1 MIYHEHIYYYSL
13 LTLKKFF
20 SEFSLEIF
28 NIKPIPIHGGSMRYY
43 IRHTGK
49 LENKKISLKLINLE
63 KQEFE
68 KGYNK
73 KSTFLNY
80 AKEVQSTKLNL
91 MSLLEEL
98 KMKKIYSWIW
108 SFREGKHSNTI
119 LRN

>member
-28 NIKPIPIHGGSMRYY
+28 NIKPIPIHGGSMRYN
-43 IRHTGK
+43 ILHTGK
-49 LENKKISLKLINLE
+49 LKNKKISLKKINLE

-73 KSTFLNY
+73 KSTFLNMQ
-80 AKEVQSTKLNL
+80 KRCNL
-91 MSLLEEL
+91 Q
-98 KMKKIYSWIW
+98 
-108 SFREGKHSNTI
+108 N
-119 LRN
+119 